1 MGSYTRSTTRTAF
14 VGQGGGGGGGAD
26 SALLIRQVFSGSYG
40 LDCHQKLGFF
50 FIFYQ
55 TLNLAGLG

>member
-14 VGQGGGGGGGAD
+14 VGQGGGGGVAD

-50 FIFYQ
+50 LSS
-55 TLNLAGLG
+55 TKH